1 MAESN
6 LTFAKIVANPNAYSW
21 SQVYSAGKL
30 FAVLSL
36 ETQEETHEKD
46 YLNVLGKEI
55 LDTLEQEF
63 FTLEAKDLESI
74 KQAVLTTSGKIP
86 QEISCSFTIGSI
98 VNNILYVYI
107 LGNGRVS
114 LKRQEKLGNLLEVR
128 DQKPD
133 SLKVAS
139 GFLEDGD
146 MIVLQTKQ
154 FADVI
159 SIGTLT
165 EFMDDLPPAEVA
177 ENLAPLVH
185 EKEEAGA
192 AAIIIHYK
200 AAPVINQA
208 SESEAEEATIA
219 QAQEQENETEA
230 KTEIQESPFYAPSV
244 ANNLNFLSKF
254 KQIISPLLSKATLPS
269 NLTGNLNHSKK
280 VILTIVVIILIVFVG
295 SVAFALDKQQN
306 EKTQAAFQS
315 IYPQAQKKYADGQS
329 LIGLNQN
336 LARDSFSQAQ
346 QILENGKGKLPKNS
360 KEEKQILDL
369 LTQVNS
375 ALNATSGVTNSQAS
389 LIDSSA
395 SSMLLAETKNSGL
408 YFTED
413 DSHIF
418 GLTSDQVYS
427 LNLDGSSKKTLIK
440 NSGDWQKSGGLST
453 YFGNIYILDSKQNQI
468 LKFVQTDSGFS
479 KTNYFASTQPDLS
492 KAVSM
497 AIDSSIYVLSSDGTV
512 AKYTKGNA
520 ENFSLTGIDKPLA
533 NPTGIFTNAGVD
545 NIYILDNGNS
555 RVVVFDKTG
564 SYKAQY
570 QATIIK
576 SAKDFE
582 VLEKD
587 KKIYVLSGG
596 KVYEIALK

>member
-413 DSHIF
+413 DSHIY